1 MLTLRPV
8 LESDLPYLLALRRQ
22 TMDEHL
28 ASSGLP
34 ADDAAHLARIRYHWE
49 DARIVLLDGA
59 PAGLLK
65 SYRGP
70 SAWHV
75 VQVQVAPDHQG
86 QGLGARLL
94 RGVLEQADAAG
105 LPAQLDVLKTNP
117 ARRLYERLGFRVVAE
132 SGAEFHMERPAGG
145 DAGQ

>member
-1 MLTLRPV
+1 MLTLRPA

-22 TMDEHL
+22 TMDAHL

-34 ADDAAHLARIRYHWE
+34 ADDATHLTRIRYHWE
-49 DARIVLLDGA
+49 DARIVLFDGA

-75 VQVQVAPDHQG
+75 VQVQVAPGYQG
-86 QGLGARLL
+86 RGLDRKSTRL
-94 RGVLEQADAAG
+94 
-105 LPAQLDVLKTNP
+105 N
-117 ARRLYERLGFRVVAE
+117 
-132 SGAEFHMERPAGG
+132 SSH
-145 DAGQ
+145 